1 MKLSNKIFTILLLVF
16 SFTTKVSLGDN
27 QILDKESAL
36 NMFSMSKEN
45 WNKNA
50 VQLKTMGIGHYEKT
64 IDGSLTLYYRPDP
77 LRGYLIVTPTYGNK
91 DNLKPFKISVTIL
104 NDKKNDN
111 FLYNSML
118 FKDVQKLIL
127 TTSNQMQPEFSV
139 MGHLK
144 QGAQSSLNFTI
155 FEKGRF
161 PIIDKQVEKGKVCP
175 PRNKKQMCILKEAK

>member
-1 MKLSNKIFTILLLVF
+1 MKLRNKNFIILLLVF

-36 NMFSMSKEN
+36 NMFSLSKEN
-45 WNKNA
+45 WNKNV
-50 VQLKTMGIGHYEKT
+50 VQLESMGIGRYEKT
-64 IDGSLTLYYRPDP
+64 NNGSLTLYYRPDP

-91 DNLKPFKISVTIL
+91 DNLKPFKISVTIV
-104 NDKKNDN
+104 NDKKIDN
-111 FLYNSML
+111 IFYNTML
-118 FKDVQKLIL
+118 FKGVQKLIL

-139 MGHLK
+139 MGYLK

-155 FEKGRF
+155 FEKGKF

-175 PRNKKQMCILKEAK
+175 PRNKKQMCIIKNN